1 VAIAGYGGG
10 VYIGDTTPTKVAE
23 IANWSLDMSAD
34 DIDVTSFDS
43 EGWRERIQGIKEWS
57 GSFEGNF
64 KPDDTDGQ
72 AALINAWITGQKVKL
87 ELQVNA
93 SVKFSGEALV
103 TPSIETPVDD
113 KSSFSCDF
121 QGSGPLVPDG
131 ISGIQQ
137 MMTMQTKTITKDKDK
152 G

>member
-1 VAIAGYGGG
+1 MAIAGYGGG
-10 VYIGDTTPTKVAE
+10 VYLDSTKVAE

-34 DIDVTSFDS
+34 DIDITSFDS

-64 KPDDTDGQ
+64 EPGDTNGQ
-72 AALINAWITGQKVKL
+72 AALINAWLNGEKVKL

-93 SVKFSGEALV
+93 SVKFSGDALI

-113 KSSFSCDF
+113 KASFSCDF
-121 QGSGPLVPDG
+121 SGTGPLTPAL
-131 ISGIQQ
+131 SG
-137 MMTMQTKTITKDKDK
+137 
-152 G
+152 GS